1 MSNVSNNNEVR
12 PKFKEVI
19 PAERIDFVFEE
30 QTRTLSIQVKYSWFL
45 AEDPLVSE
53 MLCLPIIAAAH
64 NNNNNN
70 NINNQP
76 RRQGGRKIAAGTS
89 FVKGGNYYEVSTSN
103 IDFIEAISVDN
114 LEEVITLATD
124 DAWEIILDKIG

>member
-1 MSNVSNNNEVR
+1 MLTVVVL
-12 PKFKEVI
+12 EVI
-19 PAERIDFVFEE
+19 PAERIDYVFEE
-30 QTRTLSIQVKYSWFL
+30 QTRTLSIRVKYSWFL

-53 MLCLPIIAAAH
+53 MLHLPIIAAAH

-76 RRQGGRKIAAGTS
+76 RHRRGRKIAAGTS
-89 FVKGGNYYEVSTSN
+89 FVKDGNYFKVSTSN
-103 IDFIEAISVDN
+103 IDFIEAICVDN

-124 DAWEIILDKIG
+124 DAWEIILDNIG